1 MVTDNKLKPPGSVV
15 MLIERFLFLKWVHNF
30 PQKQGAETMNFW
42 RINTNSEAKDDF
54 GTCDQWL
61 AASVSISQ

>member
-1 MVTDNKLKPPGSVV
+1 